1 MKIIRWLLSHTFL
14 ILLIVVVIY
23 GYMFWGNLAGE
34 NTPAGKALAYLS
46 NEFVEVE
53 EFIAAVKA
61 KQVKLS
67 EEKQSVS
74 VARSERVTEQ
84 AVPVTKSEQM
94 AAPGNNNI
102 AHLPVNPQHDYQPP
116 VVTENTEASPR
127 TEAEIAKNNIPV
139 AAIAQVQQREP
150 EVLTAARNE
159 TVINNAPAISAKTE
173 PAEKFISAETEKQ
186 LDNVDERGQAISA
199 TQQYEAV
206 RSLWITARKSF
217 YQRNYKLSEQ
227 SYKQVIDKT
236 KDNVDAYGELGNVYF
251 NQGKNKEAAS
261 AYFEAA
267 AILVRN
273 GQTSRARSLMG
284 VLRHL
289 DESKADELKQLIDS
303 MLS

>member
-14 ILLIVVVIY
+14 ILLIVAVIY

-46 NEFVEVE
+46 NEFIEVE

-61 KQVKLS
+61 KQAHLT
-67 EEKQSVS
+67 EEKQPVS
-74 VARSERVTEQ
+74 VA
-84 AVPVTKSEQM
+84 KSEQVTE
-94 AAPGNNNI
+94 PDDSNTER
-102 AHLPVNPQHDYQPP
+102 LPVNSHHDYQRPP
-116 VVTENTEASPR
+116 AVAENTVAASEAVTEKAKSNT
-127 TEAEIAKNNIPV
+127 PV
-139 AAIAQVQQREP
+139 AAIA
-150 EVLTAARNE
+150 EVKQKESVVLIAPRNE
-159 TVINNAPAISAKTE
+159 VAVNNTQAASVKSE
-173 PAEKFISAETEKQ
+173 PAEKFISAKTARQ
-186 LDNVDERGQAISA
+186 LDNVDEHGKVIDA
-199 TQQYEAV
+199 TQQYDAV
-206 RSLWITARKSF
+206 RSFWITARKSF

-273 GQTSRARSLMG
+273 GQANRARSLMG
-284 VLRHL
+284 LLRHL

-303 MLS
+303 TLS

>member
-14 ILLIVVVIY
+14 ILLIVAVIY

-61 KQVKLS
+61 KQAQLT

-74 VARSERVTEQ
+74 VA
-84 AVPVTKSEQM
+84 KSEQVTEP
-94 AAPGNNNI
+94 ANSNI
-102 AHLPVNPQHDYQPP
+102 AHLPVNPQHDYQRPP
-116 VVTENTEASPR
+116 TVTENTVAASEAG
-127 TEAEIAKNNIPV
+127 TEKAKNNTPV
-139 AAIAQVQQREP
+139 AAIA
-150 EVLTAARNE
+150 EVKQKE
-159 TVINNAPAISAKTE
+159 TVVLITPRDETAVNNAPAVSAKSAS
-173 PAEKFISAETEKQ
+173 AENFISAEAARQ
-186 LDNVDERGQAISA
+186 LDNVDDQGKVVDA
-199 TQQYEAV
+199 TLQYDAV

-273 GQTSRARSLMG
+273 GQANRARSLIG
-284 VLRHL
+284 LLRHL
-289 DESKADELKQLIDS
+289 DKSKADELKHLIDS
-303 MLS
+303 TLS